1 MNRTR
6 FALMPL
12 IAPALFLALVTG
24 CAMMKPPESE
34 QPAPVAEEPS
44 SEGEAT
50 APVEAKYTNEQV
62 VEAMTTVLTSRQ
74 FGFTLKRRDV
84 AKAEVETQWREEEA
98 FEGGGTDNYGG
109 EDKYRS
115 FLVVSYDHEKDR
127 IDIKRTAQFL
137 DFYINDWRDI
147 TPRSYHRNEDMQ
159 IQKVIMEILERQ
171 TQE

>member
-6 FALMPL
+6 FALLPL
-12 IAPALFLALVTG
+12 IAPALVLALVTG
-24 CAMMKPPESE
+24 CAMMKPPEIE
-34 QPAPVAEEPS
+34 QPAPAVEEPS
-44 SEGEAT
+44 EEEPSAL
-50 APVEAKYTNEQV
+50 AEAKYTNEQV

-74 FGFTLKRRDV
+74 FGFALKRTDV

-115 FLVVSYDHEKDR
+115 FLVVSYDPERDR
-127 IDIKRTAQFL
+127 INIKRTAQFL

-159 IQKVIMEILERQ
+159 IQKVVMEILERQ